1 MRIVF
6 DEVQGTVAP
15 PSEAEGKAE
24 RQGSPPPTASPYPR
38 PPELARALRVIAE
51 RKARLFAS

>member
-15 PSEAEGKAE
+15 PTGAEGQRE
-24 RQGSPPPTASPYPR
+24 RQGAPSPTASPYPR

-51 RKARLFAS
+51 RKARLHAS